1 MLSGEYRRSPR
12 IIELDAR
19 KAQERSQNKGKAIC
33 EVTDEEELD
42 KGQNILKQK
51 RGRKKVKVRTVQ
63 DVVVNSVE
71 YKVQKTD
78 IENGEDGLVNAA
90 AIVPSGAAIPEKS
103 KLELL
108 LGILQRK
115 DTQKI
120 FAEPVDPDEVEYYYD
135 VIKEPMDF
143 GTIAKKLNEGSYQTL
158 EEFERD
164 IFLVPN
170 NAMLFNASNTIYYRQ
185 ARALKELAT
194 RLFHALKTDPESFET
209 EASIQRLGLSGR
221 TKAGAR
227 TLNKTN
233 PSIVARGCRAQKR
246 AHDVEVDR
254 RRTYRPRNSS
264 QGGNRSLVSAVYNA
278 PKHLMLNKQADLGYI
293 DSLKRFTKDMGPIV
307 QKVANKKIDS
317 YISEAMRVWNMTTNH
332 QLGPQNMQIP
342 NAAFAS
348 NIKVAPSFKVPS
360 STPGYQNNS
369 GDKMNIHTGFSNGGQ
384 ASVIMNNALT
394 GGISQ
399 TGRRVESLG
408 DFQGNMTP
416 DASRDFAPSLHLRGN
431 SAGYQT
437 FAGATMDGPSSFWN
451 GGKVSTVNNAAMN
464 DVLNKGKG
472 KLGNEMDFQEKM
484 FQPMRMGL
492 DSGVA
497 YKDYAVNQS
506 IGVHLDSSLPSYDS
520 GKGELDLIALW
531 NTKGKQKELDGPAMM
546 VNPINVDNTVRKAG
560 HGSSWWMQEPMVKS
574 KIDASSSSWRS
585 PSQVMTGFDGTQTMD
600 YMSGMGS
607 PSQVMT
613 GFNGTQTMDY
623 MSGMGSPSQVM
634 TGLNGTPTM
643 DYMSGMGSHYAGKG
657 MYEKEV
663 IADGQ
668 GSSYRS
674 NVEQVGVVSDL
685 FKPAEMGVQPVS
697 EYCFQ
702 DETISA
708 ELASLLQQK
717 GGLDSLCNVPPDEN
731 WFGSLGDKNLM
742 RASEKPLEYERF
754 QPESNAAAAAAATER
769 FQPESNAAAAAATE
783 RRQKQTV
790 EGAQQAQWRWL

>member
-19 KAQERSQNKGKAIC
+19 KAQKRSQNKGKAIC

-71 YKVQKTD
+71 YKVQKTNTG
-78 IENGEDGLVNAA
+78 NGEDGLVND

-120 FAEPVDPDEVEYYYD
+120 FAEPVDPEEVEYYYD

-233 PSIVARGCRAQKR
+233 PSIAARGCRAQKR

-254 RRTYRPRNSS
+254 RRTYRPRNPL

-360 STPGYQNNS
+360 STPGYQNYS

-416 DASRDFAPSLHLRGN
+416 FASRDFAPPLHLRGN

-464 DVLNKGKG
+464 DVLNK
-472 KLGNEMDFQEKM
+472 
-484 FQPMRMGL
+484 

-497 YKDYAVNQS
+497 FKDYAVNQNT
-506 IGVHLDSSLPSYDS
+506 GVHLDSSLPSYDS
-520 GKGELDLIALW
+520 GNGELDLIALW
-531 NTKGKQKELDGPAMM
+531 NTKGKQKELDGTAMM

-600 YMSGMGS
+600 NMSGMGS

-623 MSGMGSPSQVM
+623 MSGMDSPSQVM

-674 NVEQVGVVSDL
+674 NVEQVGAVSDL

-697 EYCFQ
+697 DYCFQ

-754 QPESNAAAAAAATER
+754 QLESNAAAAAAATER
-769 FQPESNAAAAAATE
+769 FQPESNAAAAATE

>member
-19 KAQERSQNKGKAIC
+19 KAKERSQNKGKAIC
-33 EVTDEEELD
+33 EVTDEEEELD

-51 RGRKKVKVRTVQ
+51 RGRKKVKADTG
-63 DVVVNSVE
+63 
-71 YKVQKTD
+71 
-78 IENGEDGLVNAA
+78 NGEGGLVNA

-120 FAEPVDPDEVEYYYD
+120 FAEPVDPEEVEYYYD

-233 PSIVARGCRAQKR
+233 PSIAARGCRAQKR
-246 AHDVEVDR
+246 VHDVEVDR
-254 RRTYRPRNSS
+254 RRTYRPRNSF

-278 PKHLMLNKQADLGYI
+278 PKHLMLNKQADIGYV

-332 QLGPQNMQIP
+332 QLGTQNIQIP

-369 GDKMNIHTGFSNGGQ
+369 GDKMNIHSGFSNGGQ

-416 DASRDFAPSLHLRGN
+416 YASRDFAPSLHLRGN

-437 FAGATMDGPSSFWN
+437 FAGATMDGSPSFWN

-497 YKDYAVNQS
+497 FKDYAANQS

-520 GKGELDLIALW
+520 GNGELDLIALW
-531 NTKGKQKELDGPAMM
+531 NTKGKQKELDGTAMM

-613 GFNGTQTMDY
+613 GFNGTSQVMTGFNGTQTMDY

-668 GSSYRS
+668 GSSYRN

-754 QPESNAAAAAAATER
+754 QPESNAAAAAAATDR

>member
-19 KAQERSQNKGKAIC
+19 KAKERSQNKGKAIC
-33 EVTDEEELD
+33 EVTDEEEELD

-51 RGRKKVKVRTVQ
+51 RGRKKVKADTG
-63 DVVVNSVE
+63 
-71 YKVQKTD
+71 
-78 IENGEDGLVNAA
+78 NGEGGLINA

-120 FAEPVDPDEVEYYYD
+120 FAEPVDPEEVEYYYD

-194 RLFHALKTDPESFET
+194 RLIHALKTDPESFET

-221 TKAGAR
+221 TKAEAR

-233 PSIVARGCRAQKR
+233 PSIAARGCRAQKR

-254 RRTYRPRNSS
+254 RRTYRPRSS
-264 QGGNRSLVSAVYNA
+264 FQGGNRSLVSAVYNA
-278 PKHLMLNKQADLGYI
+278 PKHLMLNKQADIGYV

-369 GDKMNIHTGFSNGGQ
+369 GDKMNIHSGFSNGGQ

-416 DASRDFAPSLHLRGN
+416 YASRDFAPSLHLRGN

-437 FAGATMDGPSSFWN
+437 FAGATMDGSSSFWN

-472 KLGNEMDFQEKM
+472 KLGDEMDFQEKM

-497 YKDYAVNQS
+497 FKDYAVNQS

-520 GKGELDLIALW
+520 GNGELDLIALW
-531 NTKGKQKELDGPAMM
+531 NTKGKQKELDGT
-546 VNPINVDNTVRKAG
+546 NVDNTVRKAG

-668 GSSYRS
+668 GSSYRN

-742 RASEKPLEYERF
+742 RTSEKPLEYERF
-754 QPESNAAAAAAATER
+754 QPESNAAAAATER
-769 FQPESNAAAAAATE
+769 FGPESNVAAAATE

>member
-78 IENGEDGLVNAA
+78 TGNDEDGVVNA

-120 FAEPVDPDEVEYYYD
+120 FAEPVDPEEVEFYYD

-170 NAMLFNASNTIYYRQ
+170 NAMLFNASTTIYYRQ

-227 TLNKTN
+227 TLNKTS
-233 PSIVARGCRAQKR
+233 PSIAARGCRAQKR

-254 RRTYRPRNSS
+254 RRTYRPRNSF

-307 QKVANKKIDS
+307 QKVANKKIDG

-332 QLGPQNMQIP
+332 QLGTQNMQIP

-399 TGRRVESLG
+399 TGRGVESLG

-416 DASRDFAPSLHLRGN
+416 YASRDFAPSSHLRGN

-497 YKDYAVNQS
+497 FKDYAVNQS
-506 IGVHLDSSLPSYDS
+506 TGVHLDSSLPSYDS
-520 GKGELDLIALW
+520 GNGELDLIALW
-531 NTKGKQKELDGPAMM
+531 NTKGKQKELDGKTMT

-643 DYMSGMGSHYAGKG
+643 DYMSGMGSHYAGKR

-697 EYCFQ
+697 DYCFQ

-742 RASEKPLEYERF
+742 RASEKPLEYQRF
-754 QPESNAAAAAAATER
+754 QPESNAAAATER
-769 FQPESNAAAAAATE
+769 FQPESNAAAAATE

>member
-78 IENGEDGLVNAA
+78 TGNDEDGVVNA

-120 FAEPVDPDEVEYYYD
+120 FAEPVDPEEVEFYYD

-158 EEFERD
+158 EEFE
-164 IFLVPN
+164 
-170 NAMLFNASNTIYYRQ
+170 

-227 TLNKTN
+227 TLNKTS
-233 PSIVARGCRAQKR
+233 PSIAARGRSCNQLWLSRCRAQKR

-254 RRTYRPRNSS
+254 RRTYRPRNSF

-278 PKHLMLNKQADLGYI
+278 PKHLMLHSPCNLLLFTDYLSFLAIQNKQADLGYI
-293 DSLKRFTKDMGPIV
+293 DSLKRFTKDMGPI
-307 QKVANKKIDS
+307 
-317 YISEAMRVWNMTTNH
+317 
-332 QLGPQNMQIP
+332 LGTQNMQIP

-399 TGRRVESLG
+399 TGRGVESLG

-416 DASRDFAPSLHLRGN
+416 YASRDFAPSLHLRGN

-497 YKDYAVNQS
+497 FKDYAVNQS
-506 IGVHLDSSLPSYDS
+506 TGVHLDSSLPRQ
-520 GKGELDLIALW
+520 
-531 NTKGKQKELDGPAMM
+531 TKELDGKAMT

-560 HGSSWWMQEPMVKS
+560 HGSSSWMQEPMVKS

-643 DYMSGMGSHYAGKG
+643 DYMSGMGSHYAGKR

-697 EYCFQ
+697 DYCFQ

-742 RASEKPLEYERF
+742 RASEKPLEYQRF
-754 QPESNAAAAAAATER
+754 QPESNAAAATER
-769 FQPESNAAAAAATE
+769 FQPESNAAAAATE

>member
-19 KAQERSQNKGKAIC
+19 KAKERSQNKGKAIC
-33 EVTDEEELD
+33 EVTNEEEELD

-71 YKVQKTD
+71 YKVQKADTG
-78 IENGEDGLVNAA
+78 NGEGGLINA
-90 AIVPSGAAIPEKS
+90 GAAIPEKS

-120 FAEPVDPDEVEYYYD
+120 FAEPVDPEEVEYYYD

-194 RLFHALKTDPESFET
+194 RLIHALKTDPESFET

-233 PSIVARGCRAQKR
+233 PSIAARGCRAQKR

-254 RRTYRPRNSS
+254 RRTYRPRSS
-264 QGGNRSLVSAVYNA
+264 FQGGNRSLVSAVYNA
-278 PKHLMLNKQADLGYI
+278 PKHLMLNKQADIGYV

-369 GDKMNIHTGFSNGGQ
+369 
-384 ASVIMNNALT
+384 
-394 GGISQ
+394 
-399 TGRRVESLG
+399 
-408 DFQGNMTP
+408 
-416 DASRDFAPSLHLRGN
+416 
-431 SAGYQT
+431 
-437 FAGATMDGPSSFWN
+437 
-451 GGKVSTVNNAAMN
+451 
-464 DVLNKGKG
+464 
-472 KLGNEMDFQEKM
+472 
-484 FQPMRMGL
+484 
-492 DSGVA
+492 
-497 YKDYAVNQS
+497 
-506 IGVHLDSSLPSYDS
+506 
-520 GKGELDLIALW
+520 
-531 NTKGKQKELDGPAMM
+531 
-546 VNPINVDNTVRKAG
+546 
-560 HGSSWWMQEPMVKS
+560 
-574 KIDASSSSWRS
+574 
-585 PSQVMTGFDGTQTMD
+585 
-600 YMSGMGS
+600 
-607 PSQVMT
+607 
-613 GFNGTQTMDY
+613 
-623 MSGMGSPSQVM
+623 
-634 TGLNGTPTM
+634 
-643 DYMSGMGSHYAGKG
+643 
-657 MYEKEV
+657 
-663 IADGQ
+663 
-668 GSSYRS
+668 
-674 NVEQVGVVSDL
+674 
-685 FKPAEMGVQPVS
+685 
-697 EYCFQ
+697 
-702 DETISA
+702 
-708 ELASLLQQK
+708 
-717 GGLDSLCNVPPDEN
+717 
-731 WFGSLGDKNLM
+731 
-742 RASEKPLEYERF
+742 
-754 QPESNAAAAAAATER
+754 
-769 FQPESNAAAAAATE
+769 
-783 RRQKQTV
+783 
-790 EGAQQAQWRWL
+790 